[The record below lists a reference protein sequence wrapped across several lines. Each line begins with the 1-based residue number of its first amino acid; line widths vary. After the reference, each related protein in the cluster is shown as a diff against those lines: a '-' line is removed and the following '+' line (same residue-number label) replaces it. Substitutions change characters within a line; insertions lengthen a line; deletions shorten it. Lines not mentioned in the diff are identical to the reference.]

1 MMPQHPQ
8 GSNVSVM
15 SFVNIPVSI
24 IFGIIIGIIIGKAL
38 AVVWKKLHIRD
49 TVKAAIFLSVA
60 LLLVGYLE

>member
-1 MMPQHPQ
+1 
-8 GSNVSVM
+8 M

-24 IFGIIIGIIIGKAL
+24 MFGIIIGIIIGKAL

-60 LLLVGYLE
+60 LLLVDIEASLNTPITFVS